1 MLKDPHFY
9 GGLSSGPAG
18 LLTAPRERH
27 TILRRLI
34 GYGFSD
40 QSLRAQEAI
49 IQSYCD
55 KLMSQLHKR
64 SKDGTVSVDV
74 VSWYNF
80 FTFDV
85 IGDLVFGQ

>member
-1 MLKDPHFY
+1 MLKAPHFY
-9 GGLSSGPAG
+9 KALASGAEG

-27 TILRRLI
+27 TYMRRLI

-40 QSLRAQEAI
+40 KSLREQEI
-49 IQSYCD
+49 VLQSFCD
-55 KLMSQLHKR
+55 KLMNQLHKR
-64 SKDGTVSVDV
+64 CEDGSASVDV

-85 IGDLVFGQ
+85 IGDLVFGA